1 MLDSSSIDYCS
12 SASCLILLAGNE
24 SNRKILKIMRKKDIL
39 KRSAWLKSKLLVSP
53 KEIIGS
59 MPKAIGAQFLS
70 EWALYSCSSKYRKA
84 IS

>member
-1 MLDSSSIDYCS
+1 
-12 SASCLILLAGNE
+12 
-24 SNRKILKIMRKKDIL
+24 MRKKDIL